1 MLDEPRD
8 IADLEAE
15 IEALR
20 DEADRSRKL
29 TIVAKLVIVA
39 GAVMLPVSFLV
50 SSPTAL
56 VMGIAAFL
64 GSIALFGSNE
74 RTLNELREQISTLES
89 RRSELIDH
97 LELQE
102 VELWF
107 SRSALE
113 VRAGDRGGAAGAEA
127 SEDLGD
133 PPRAVRSGAAP
144 AVHSAAPVRERA
156 VGSKA
161 DQQDW
166 A

>member
-1 MLDEPRD
+1 MMLDEPQD

-39 GAVMLPVSFLV
+39 GTVMLPVSFLV

-64 GSIALFGSNE
+64 GSVALFGSNE
-74 RTLNELREQISTLES
+74 RTLSEVRERISNLEA
-89 RRSELIDH
+89 RRSELIDR

-102 VELWF
+102 VAPA
-107 SRSALE
+107 SGE
-113 VRAGDRGGAAGAEA
+113 VDHRFHYTG
-127 SEDLGD
+127 
-133 PPRAVRSGAAP
+133 SGASTATIP
-144 AVHSAAPVRERA
+144 GPNSSSFGASRT
-156 VGSKA
+156 SK
-161 DQQDW
+161 W
-166 A
+166 SIVMGT

>member
-1 MLDEPRD
+1 MLDEPQD

-56 VMGIAAFL
+56 VMGIAASL
-64 GSIALFGSNE
+64 GSVALFGSNE
-74 RTLNELREQISTLES
+74 RTLSEVGERISHLEA
-89 RRSELIDH
+89 RRSELIDR
-97 LELQE
+97 LALQE
-102 VELWF
+102 VAPAS

-113 VRAGDRGGAAGAEA
+113 VRSGDLGGAAGAEA
-127 SEDLGD
+127 SSCQ
-133 PPRAVRSGAAP
+133 RM
-144 AVHSAAPVRERA
+144 
-156 VGSKA
+156 
-161 DQQDW
+161 
-166 A
+166 